1 MLKMNLH
8 TVFIIMKVI
17 YLSHLIKMQCTLD
30 LTTFRF
36 FECFLFKPEKKKKY
50 RKIRKLQKQILTK
63 QNNRIDT
70 DPFSSSRC

>member
-1 MLKMNLH
+1 
-8 TVFIIMKVI
+8 
-17 YLSHLIKMQCTLD
+17 MQCTLD

-36 FECFLFKPEKKKKY
+36 FECFLFKPEKKRN